1 MSYIWFWVNWL
12 PEHAS
17 TFAKYQFTKFGWLTA
32 RDSSDVAKKVFAVTL
47 SNSKVNFKKKLGR
60 TAKQRKTVQMSFIWY
75 WMYWLAG
82 HPTKYSKYEF
92 IKVGRMTPTD
102 PKEEAKIILKF
113 LFVTRKR
120 VFRKKQRTIPKE
132 DKKRKTKK
140 VLYLILDVLVAR
152 ACPNIC

>member
-1 MSYIWFWVNWL
+1 
-12 PEHAS
+12 
-17 TFAKYQFTKFGWLTA
+17 
-32 RDSSDVAKKVFAVTL
+32 
-47 SNSKVNFKKKLGR
+47 
-60 TAKQRKTVQMSFIWY
+60 
-75 WMYWLAG
+75 MYWLAE
-82 HPTKYSKYEF
+82 HPTKYGKDKF

-132 DKKRKTKK
+132 DKKLKTKK
-140 VLYLILDVLVAR
+140 VLYLILDALVAR